1 MPRSTKKGDSKR
13 YDISRT
19 SHGLFFFA
27 MFNSYSSVDFCF
39 KINKHYFNSLNMS
52 EIIKLSSNK
61 SISALLTFFLLVT
74 GCQQDEGPTE
84 RDRVIGLLTG
94 VTEKHWV
101 IDASNVDG
109 RELVLS
115 ICDSSYVLL
124 MKSDFTWKEIHLNL
138 QCYQSGQGTWSLNE
152 ENDVISIRYVNPG
165 SGTYEERHFEIEELS
180 EEFFA
185 YQIAEN
191 NRLKYVRMRRL
202 N

>member
-52 EIIKLSSNK
+52 EIIKLSSKK

-94 VTEKHWV
+94 VAEKHWV

-109 RELVLS
+109 RE
-115 ICDSSYVLL
+115 I
-124 MKSDFTWKEIHLNL
+124 
-138 QCYQSGQGTWSLNE
+138 G
-152 ENDVISIRYVNPG
+152 
-165 SGTYEERHFEIEELS
+165 
-180 EEFFA
+180 
-185 YQIAEN
+185 
-191 NRLKYVRMRRL
+191 NRLVMYMPFSAWYDSGFTRGLLLPFFR
-202 N
+202 